1 MITAYRHNG
10 QIFEKTLVSGS
21 PNLAVRDQRDPAD
34 LLPSHVRAE
43 GEHAAAHIPQDAIWI
58 DLVQP
63 SAAEIASIERTFA
76 IEIPTRE
83 EMHEIEA
90 SSRLY
95 ADHGALFMTT
105 PVLHRAATD
114 VPESGAATFVLLPDR
129 LITVRFIDP
138 LPFATF
144 SRRAERDPAIAATPQ
159 MILLGILEGVA
170 DRLADILEVA
180 AADMERVSRDVFRT
194 PNRTPGARGQQ
205 KRNREQRRSGAD
217 LQQVLFRVA
226 RCGDIGTKARD
237 SLLGLSRLT
246 LFLTAQAD
254 LKKDTKLRLKTL
266 TRDIAS
272 ITDHANFLGGKVNFL
287 LDATLGLINIE
298 QNAIIKIFTVAAV
311 AFLPPTLIASV
322 YGMNFQFMPE
332 LDWHFG
338 YPFALLLMVLS
349 AVLPFWYF
357 RRRGWL

>member
-10 QIFEKTLVSGS
+10 DRFEKIIVSGS
-21 PNLAVRDQRDPAD
+21 PNLAARDQRAPAD
-34 LLPSHVRAE
+34 QLPSHLRAE
-43 GEHAAAHIPQDAIWI
+43 GAEAAAHLPPDALWI
-58 DLVQP
+58 DLVTP
-63 SAAEIASIERTFA
+63 SAAEIASIEQAFS

-95 ADHGALFMTT
+95 ADHAALFMTT
-105 PVLHRAATD
+105 PVLHRAATE

-129 LITVRFIDP
+129 LITIRFIDP

-180 AADMERVSRDVFRT
+180 AADMERVSRDVFST
-194 PNRTPGARGQQ
+194 PAGHSRRG
-205 KRNREQRRSGAD
+205 RRAETRHSGRH

-246 LFLTAQAD
+246 LFLTAQAE
-254 LKKDTKLRLKTL
+254 LKKDSKLRLKTL

-311 AFLPPTLIASV
+311 AFLPPTLIASI
-322 YGMNFQFMPE
+322 YGMNFEFMPE
-332 LDWHFG
+332 LRWDFG
-338 YPFALLLMVLS
+338 YPFAIFLMVLS
-349 AVLPFWYF
+349 ALLPIWYF

>member
-1 MITAYRHNG
+1 MITAYRLNG
-10 QIFEKTLVSGS
+10 QRFEKTVVSGT
-21 PNLAVRDQRDPAD
+21 PNLAERDRRAPAE
-34 LLPSHVRAE
+34 LLPSHQQAE
-43 GEHAAAHIPQDAIWI
+43 GIEAAQHLPPDTIWI
-58 DLVQP
+58 DLLMP
-63 SAAEIASIERTFA
+63 SAAEIASIEHAFA

-129 LITVRFIDP
+129 LITLRFVDP
-138 LPFATF
+138 LPFAIF

-180 AADMERVSRDVFRT
+180 AADMEQVSRDVFRA
-194 PNRTPGARGQQ
+194 PARNA
-205 KRNREQRRSGAD
+205 KRGREIRRSGTD
-217 LQQVLFRVA
+217 LQQILFRVA

-237 SLLGLSRLT
+237 SLLGISRLT
-246 LFLTAQAD
+246 LFLSAQAE
-254 LKKDTKLRLKTL
+254 LKKETKLRLKTL

-272 ITDHANFLGGKVNFL
+272 ITDHANFLSGKVNFL

-322 YGMNFQFMPE
+322 YGMNFDLMPE
-332 LDWHFG
+332 LTWKFG
-338 YPFALLLMVLS
+338 YPFAIFLMVMS
-349 AVLPFWYF
+349 SVLPFWYF

>member
-1 MITAYRHNG
+1 MITAYR
-10 QIFEKTLVSGS
+10 QTDQKFEKTLVSGS
-21 PNLAVRDQRDPAD
+21 PNLAARDQRAPAD
-34 LLPSHVRAE
+34 LLPSHLRAE
-43 GEHAAAHIPQDAIWI
+43 GEEAAAHIPQDAIWI
-58 DLVQP
+58 DLIQP

-95 ADHGALFMTT
+95 SDHGALVMTT

-194 PNRTPGARGQQ
+194 PQRGA
-205 KRNREQRRSGAD
+205 KRHREQRRSGAD

-322 YGMNFQFMPE
+322 YGMNFEFMPE
-332 LDWHFG
+332 LHWPFG
-338 YPFALLLMVLS
+338 YPFAILLMVLS

-357 RRRGWL
+357 RHRGWL

>member
-1 MITAYRHNG
+1 MITAYRHSG
-10 QIFEKTLVSGS
+10 QTFEKTVVSGT
-21 PNLAVRDQRDPAD
+21 PNLAARDARAPAEQ
-34 LLPSHVRAE
+34 LPSHVAAE
-43 GEHAAAHIPQDAIWI
+43 GADAIASMPADAVWI
-58 DLVQP
+58 DLTSP
-63 SAAEIASIERTFA
+63 SAAEIAAIERAFA

-138 LPFATF
+138 LPFAAF

-159 MILLGILEGVA
+159 MILLGILEGIA
-170 DRLADILEVA
+170 DRLADILELA
-180 AADMERVSRDVFRT
+180 AADMERVSRDVFRAPARQT
-194 PNRTPGARGQQ
+194 GKKRRGAETRH
-205 KRNREQRRSGAD
+205 SGAD
-217 LQQVLFRVA
+217 LQNVLFRVA

-311 AFLPPTLIASV
+311 AFLPPTLIASI
-322 YGMNFQFMPE
+322 YGMNFEFMPE
-332 LDWHFG
+332 LGWKFG
-338 YPFALLLMVLS
+338 YPFAIALMVLS